1 MKALKTSLLATA
13 ATSVLMT
20 SAYAGGFSTEGINP
34 GGALFND
41 KSFVV
46 QGAVS
51 YAMPQRRYTG
61 ATGSV
66 QHPANPAAY
75 RGTEAPI
82 LIPASGSASSDA
94 TPNYFL
100 LSGDLKFGINEHI
113 DCAIR
118 GHQPYFLDNEVSGNF
133 NGRYIQDSFK
143 IDSVGIDGTCSYKF
157 FIKDGYRVR
166 LIGGVTSTDFEA
178 SRTNQATAG
187 YLAGVSMATF
197 PPPAP
202 GGIPIFPEF
211 STPVPTESDY
221 TNIYTFDSERGYGYR
236 VGAAFEIPK
245 YALRAQIIY
254 DSAVDVKLKGKQRIF
269 NASNTVPV
277 VLDIPAFLD
286 LELPQSV
293 SVRAQSGINETTL
306 LYAGVRWMDWSEI
319 AALTI
324 TVPDNEFLNKVLT
337 TGYSDGWTI
346 EGGIQKKLMD
356 NLSGSA
362 GLKWDKGI
370 GGGYTDT
377 WSLSGGLAYD
387 IDDNWRV
394 SLGGSISMLTS
405 SNESDGF
412 VGTPPD
418 CAGSPGG
425 GCSSSSYR
433 QGTDWAYGIGTR
445 LQYSIK

>member
-51 YAMPQRRYTG
+51 YAMPQRRYTS
-61 ATGSV
+61 ATGTD
-66 QHPANPAAY
+66 QTFT
-75 RGTEAPI
+75 GIT
-82 LIPASGSASSDA
+82 SGSASDA

-197 PPPAP
+197 PRPRLAGYPFFP
-202 GGIPIFPEF
+202 NFQHLFLRKVITRTFTPSIP
-211 STPVPTESDY
+211 SV
-221 TNIYTFDSERGYGYR
+221 
-236 VGAAFEIPK
+236 V
-245 YALRAQIIY
+245 
-254 DSAVDVKLKGKQRIF
+254 
-269 NASNTVPV
+269 TVT
-277 VLDIPAFLD
+277 A
-286 LELPQSV
+286 
-293 SVRAQSGINETTL
+293 
-306 LYAGVRWMDWSEI
+306 
-319 AALTI
+319 
-324 TVPDNEFLNKVLT
+324 
-337 TGYSDGWTI
+337 
-346 EGGIQKKLMD
+346 
-356 NLSGSA
+356 
-362 GLKWDKGI
+362 
-370 GGGYTDT
+370 
-377 WSLSGGLAYD
+377 
-387 IDDNWRV
+387 
-394 SLGGSISMLTS
+394 
-405 SNESDGF
+405 
-412 VGTPPD
+412 
-418 CAGSPGG
+418 
-425 GCSSSSYR
+425 
-433 QGTDWAYGIGTR
+433 
-445 LQYSIK
+445 